1 MTTKEKNLKKGAKAF
16 TLLQQIQKYANAC
29 LEKGTPEYE
38 AVMHSI
44 SILEKNFVKRS
55 RGKPVRY
62 FVSGMPETGNPD
74 CKELE
79 IRIARNWKSGTQ
91 KNRSPDCK
99 NLDGSNTK
107 INKTEKN
114 HTDKSK
120 GNTPAL
126 EEKFSQYGR
135 FKNVVLSEAE
145 LQELMTLFPWDY
157 QKRIDHLSVY
167 MKSSGKEYQNHFAT
181 ICLWAERDGTRIGM
195 DKYEFQEGES
205 L

>member
-1 MTTKEKNLKKGAKAF
+1 MNTTVISGRLVRNPGYNEVENEKGLHKIAKFVLAVRRNYSDEVSFIPVKAF
-16 TLLQQIQKYANAC
+16 AKKAEFARDYLMQ
-29 LEKGTPEYE
+29 GTK
-38 AVMHSI
+38 VMVEGEI
-44 SILEKNFVKRS
+44 V
-55 RGKPVRY
+55 
-62 FVSGMPETGNPD
+62 TGNYED
-74 CKELE
+74 K
-79 IRIARNWKSGTQ
+79 
-91 KNRSPDCK
+91 D
-99 NLDGSNTK
+99 
-107 INKTEKN
+107 KTEKN

-120 GNTPAL
+120 GNTPTL

-181 ICLWAERDGTRIGM
+181 ICLWAERDGTKTGM